1 MQRSRRGKRGE
12 KELTNGDE
20 RREHPRT
27 KTKWP
32 VTIITDQTTID
43 GEAINITF
51 SGLFVRCGDGLQENE
66 ICQLILRIPRRDPIV
81 VKGNMIW
88 SNLGSADKKGHLSG
102 IGFSFFKI
110 IKEDRHFFNE
120 MISGTLEK

>member
-1 MQRSRRGKRGE
+1 
-12 KELTNGDE
+12 LTVNDE
-20 RREHPRT
+20 RREHPRI

-32 VTIITDQTTID
+32 VTLITDQTAIE

-66 ICQLILRIPRRDPIV
+66 ICQLILRIPRRDPII

-102 IGFSFFKI
+102 IGFSFFKM